1 MFFQDQMPSFPTFR
15 VHLNVLFGTGLPF
28 GPPNSPRYA
37 QTERYAPYRRVDIGF
52 SKDLTPKIPGKGFF
66 GKFNTALISLE
77 VWNLLDINNT
87 ISYTWITES
96 GGRQYGVPNFL
107 TSRRLNLKL
116 VVTF

>member
-1 MFFQDQMPSFPTFR
+1 
-15 VHLNVLFGTGLPF
+15 
-28 GPPNSPRYA
+28 
-37 QTERYAPYRRVDIGF
+37 VDIGF

-116 VVTF
+116 AVSF